1 MLEIHNLDIVYQRT
15 ILKDISATFRRGA
28 VTAVTGAS
36 GSGKSSLLN
45 VLGLLKT
52 PNEECSYTL
61 DGKEIALRD
70 ERAKAEFRAGR
81 IGFIFQQNNLIPG
94 LTLLENILLPLRI
107 LSGCEPRNRE
117 KAEEILAYVNLLP
130 MQGSYPADLSG
141 GEEQRAAIARA
152 LVGDADVILA
162 DEPTASLDPANR
174 DRILSLLK
182 RLAWEMDKI
191 VIIVTHDEQ
200 VASIAD
206 KAYAI
211 EDQRLVLLRDHACG
225 QREPESPVKGNG
237 GRRNLFGFILG
248 YERNRRKEKKLNRIL
263 IGFTALI
270 AAVSTMFF
278 SFGDAF
284 SESQREFI
292 ESISEKGLFL
302 INDTLG
308 LDNQINYESAL
319 ALSLEEQDSIRKI
332 RGVDKVYP
340 YYEFTSEGN
349 PGKSG
354 EGGRSEVVLADQERR
369 LKTLE
374 SREGQSFAVVPLYP
388 EEEVSRL
395 LLAKEEKGD
404 IRKGLI
410 LSEAFALQLAE
421 QPESLL
427 GKTLEISCYMP
438 VKLYETEVLM
448 DEGQGRFPSDRSV
461 QKLVTVRR
469 RISGIMEQQYVQ
481 QRSEEGMNCIFLDYD
496 SLISMISQGKD
507 MDYSHSTPGFPE
519 KELAPSALMIYAD
532 RVEDIPKVKERLERI
547 SGDFQ
552 VISRGLDL
560 EKISSNLLM
569 IRNTMRILS
578 VTLVAVVMILFSF
591 IYYFRNRSRKKEVG
605 ILKALGL
612 TGGDVLLVVGFE
624 MLGTGLR
631 IFLLSLLFSMLLVLG
646 SRLLMLEALFALSP
660 WMILYCML
668 LSLFIGTGS
677 GIFSVW
683 KTSRVDIIDAI
694 RNNR

>member
-1 MLEIHNLDIVYQRT
+1 MLEIRNLDIIYERP
-15 ILKDISATFRRGA
+15 ILNNLSATFRRGA
-28 VTAVTGAS
+28 VTAVTGPS
-36 GSGKSSLLN
+36 GTGKSSLLN

-52 PNEECSYTL
+52 PNKECSYSL
-61 DGKEIALRD
+61 DRKEICFTD
-70 ERAKAEFRAGR
+70 ERAKAAFRAGR
-81 IGFIFQQNNLIPG
+81 IGFIFQQNNLIPE
-94 LTLLENILLPLRI
+94 LTLLDNILLPLRI
-107 LSGCEPRNRE
+107 LSGCESLNRE
-117 KAEEILAYVNLLP
+117 KAEEILAYVNLLQV
-130 MQGSYPADLSG
+130 QGSYPADLSG

-152 LVGDADVILA
+152 LAGDADVILA
-162 DEPTASLDPANR
+162 DEPTASLDIVNR
-174 DRILSLLK
+174 DKVLRLLK
-182 RLAWEMDKI
+182 RLALELDKI

-206 KAYAI
+206 KVYAI
-211 EDQRLVLLRDHACG
+211 EEQSLVLIHNHAHRE
-225 QREPESPVKGNG
+225 REPEPPAKGSG
-237 GRRNLFGFILG
+237 GRRNLFGFILR
-248 YERNRRKEKKLNRIL
+248 YERSRRKEKKLNRTL
-263 IGFTALI
+263 MGFTALI

-319 ALSLEEQDSIRKI
+319 ALSQEEQASIRKI

-340 YYEFTSEGN
+340 YYEFTSERSD
-349 PGKSG
+349 GKSG
-354 EGGRSEVVLADQERR
+354 EGGWSEAILEDQGRR
-369 LKTLE
+369 IKTLE
-374 SREGQSFAVVPLYP
+374 SGEGQSFAVVPLYP

-404 IRKGLI
+404 LRTGLI
-410 LSEAFALQLAE
+410 LSEAFALQLSE
-421 QPESLL
+421 QPESLI

-438 VKLYETEVLM
+438 VKLYDTEVLM
-448 DEGQGRFPSDRSV
+448 DKGAGRFPSDRSI

-481 QRSEEGMNCIFLDYD
+481 QRSEEGMNCILMDYE
-496 SLISMISQGKD
+496 SLISMISEGKD
-507 MDYSHSTPGFPE
+507 LDYTHSSPGFPE
-519 KELAPSALMIYAD
+519 KELAPSALVIYVE

-552 VISRGLDL
+552 VISKGMDL

-569 IRNTMRILS
+569 IRNTMRIFSL
-578 VTLVAVVMILFSF
+578 TLVAVVMILFSF

-612 TGGDVLLVVGFE
+612 TGSDVLLLVGFE
-624 MLGTGLR
+624 MLGTGLW
-631 IFLLSLLFSMLLVLG
+631 IFLLSLLFSLLIVLG
-646 SRLLMLEALFALSP
+646 SRALMLDALFAFSP
-660 WMILYCML
+660 WMILYCLL
-668 LSLFIGTGS
+668 LSLFIVTGS
-677 GIFSVW
+677 GITSVW

-694 RNNR
+694 RKNR